1 MRDEYTSLSHCWGGN
16 ITPLLTTTTLAAFG
30 MSLPY
35 DELPANFRDAI
46 AITRELGIRY
56 LWIDSL
62 CILQDSPQDW
72 DSESKKMGDVYGN
85 STLTI
90 SAMASSRST
99 DGILQQGT
107 SLPDTPWPATLEVP
121 TESGSFVTMTVERED
136 SDEESLAT
144 LERRSPLSS
153 RGWTLQE
160 AVLSPRRLFYGKNRI
175 YWRCSTAFKS
185 AAAAHDL
192 APGPNTPENTFPG
205 VSSVFHSVAI
215 SPQLRSN
222 RPEGSVVLEDYYRL
236 VQSFSSR
243 TLSFPSDKFPAFSG
257 LAQRL
262 GHAVGG
268 DYLAGL
274 WSSDIKNGLL
284 WKFDAGYCRHL
295 TRPYRAPSWSWAV
308 TDGRVLFDYL
318 EDRPSDP
325 KPFDMQLLEYSITPK
340 DKKNPFGQVEDGYL
354 IVRGFVKGLVRT
366 KQILTCKLPDVPS
379 IGSGHFDEP
388 LVDGTP
394 DELKANLEKHFSI
407 TDLHQIKNSS
417 GDDCLLAISGAVGQL
432 AEQDTFK
439 VSKSDFF
446 EEECLALLVR
456 SYPLEPGIDDE
467 SEGYP
472 ISSVQCLALRRVAGR
487 SGNVYE
493 RIGQL
498 DMRESD
504 HEWLQSWK
512 SQTLTII

>member
-1 MRDEYTSLSHCWGGN
+1 
-16 ITPLLTTTTLAAFG
+16 
-30 MSLPY
+30 
-35 DELPANFRDAI
+35 
-46 AITRELGIRY
+46 
-56 LWIDSL
+56 
-62 CILQDSPQDW
+62 
-72 DSESKKMGDVYGN
+72 
-85 STLTI
+85 
-90 SAMASSRST
+90 
-99 DGILQQGT
+99 
-107 SLPDTPWPATLEVP
+107 
-121 TESGSFVTMTVERED
+121 
-136 SDEESLAT
+136 
-144 LERRSPLSS
+144 
-153 RGWTLQE
+153 
-160 AVLSPRRLFYGKNRI
+160 
-175 YWRCSTAFKS
+175 
-185 AAAAHDL
+185 
-192 APGPNTPENTFPG
+192 
-205 VSSVFHSVAI
+205 
-215 SPQLRSN
+215 
-222 RPEGSVVLEDYYRL
+222 
-236 VQSFSSR
+236 
-243 TLSFPSDKFPAFSG
+243 
-257 LAQRL
+257 
-262 GHAVGG
+262 
-268 DYLAGL
+268 
-274 WSSDIKNGLL
+274 
-284 WKFDAGYCRHL
+284 
-295 TRPYRAPSWSWAV
+295 
-308 TDGRVLFDYL
+308 
-318 EDRPSDP
+318 
-325 KPFDMQLLEYSITPK
+325 MQLLEYSITPK